1 MITGIGVD
9 IVKIDRF
16 EQIIAAP
23 VSPFMHRVFT
33 EREREWLDKRKANSI
48 AGVFAAKEA
57 VAKALGTGFSKFS
70 PADVEILHKE
80 NGKPYVVLHN
90 AAKKSAR
97 RCAIHISISHTD
109 TDAIAYAVIEM

>member
-16 EQIIAAP
+16 EQIIAAV

-33 EREREWLDKRKANSI
+33 EREREWLDKRKADSI

-57 VAKALGTGFSKFS
+57 VAKALGTGFTKLHPS
-70 PADVEILHKE
+70 DIEILHKE
-80 NGKPYVVLHN
+80 NGRPYVVLHN
-90 AAKKSAR
+90 NAKKLAR
-97 RCAIHISISHTD
+97 RCNVHISISHTD